1 MQGLLDE
8 VEFLQNHLGLLDLNE
23 VSEEL
28 PNRGAEIRQHSPDGL
43 HRTADSLKQA
53 AAFSCSQVS
62 TSQHLCWRLYRM
74 PWNRRTAL
82 ARCSCPDSGPPDRQ
96 RLRVSG
102 FCGVL
107 PAVLPEARD
116 WTPAGIPAR
125 IGAFQGPA
133 RGEEGPFLPDLTE
146 ASQTLGEMGL
156 RSPAQANP
164 NCLPS
169 AQQLH
174 RKEDF
179 SQTLGLAPRFPRRR
193 NPGACTCL

>member
-1 MQGLLDE
+1 MR
-8 VEFLQNHLGLLDLNE
+8 FLKSCPTEEQKS
-23 VSEEL
+23 VST
-28 PNRGAEIRQHSPDGL
+28 PQ
-43 HRTADSLKQA
+43 TAFTALQTASRQA

-116 WTPAGIPAR
+116 WTPVGIPAG
-125 IGAFQGPA
+125 IGAFQGPTPGEA
-133 RGEEGPFLPDLTE
+133 DPIPSWPDRGLPDLGRSWDSE
-146 ASQTLGEMGL
+146 AQPSPTRTACLQPNSFIDTRLLPETGPGPSVPLEERILVLG
-156 RSPAQANP
+156 
-164 NCLPS
+164 
-169 AQQLH
+169 
-174 RKEDF
+174 
-179 SQTLGLAPRFPRRR
+179 
-193 NPGACTCL
+193 CTCL